1 MKELN
6 SVFLMKKSRWKT
18 HQKDLV
24 ENIEEK
30 IRDDESD
37 QRTKTT
43 EFDQSLTCSI
53 KLLAVQ
59 KKTRPYLKLI
69 FQRNDGHVCKN
80 LSD

>member
-18 HQKDLV
+18 QKDLV

-59 KKTRPYLKLI
+59 KK
-69 FQRNDGHVCKN
+69 QGHT
-80 LSD
+80 

>member
-59 KKTRPYLKLI
+59 KK
-69 FQRNDGHVCKN
+69 QGHT
-80 LSD
+80 

>member
-1 MKELN
+1 
-6 SVFLMKKSRWKT
+6 MKKSRWKT

-59 KKTRPYLKLI
+59 KK
-69 FQRNDGHVCKN
+69 QGHT
-80 LSD
+80 